1 MFVYIG
7 IIFMVFAFVTLSLD
21 KRIKADTGIAFLLIG
36 VLSVFAGIRESTGCD
51 YDSYLSHFD
60 KATTIWDYRKV
71 QWNFEPGYEYLVSV
85 CKTLVPSFHFFLF
98 VFALLTLLLAYRLF
112 RKNSSLPLL
121 SFLLFFSFTY
131 FMQIMGQMRQPFAIV
146 LLFLFLPLLTKGKK
160 DVLLFILVTCVIA
173 YYFHKSLFIMVPA
186 LLLANRYI
194 SRSFVVFCTGCCLV
208 FCFAVARVNVIGY
221 VPDGFYLKPIIQQ
234 YVENNQAPLITGG
247 MLDKIGTL
255 CMISAFYF
263 KYHLYEER
271 KIRVYYNLYF
281 FSVCLYF
288 LLFRISLEFA
298 ARGTQS
304 LSFFSF
310 LLFPYIY
317 KRVELR
323 KEKQLILALIYL
335 LSLYVSSGVLTH
347 EAYIPYKSIF

>member
-1 MFVYIG
+1 
-7 IIFMVFAFVTLSLD
+7 
-21 KRIKADTGIAFLLIG
+21 
-36 VLSVFAGIRESTGCD
+36 
-51 YDSYLSHFD
+51 
-60 KATTIWDYRKV
+60 
-71 QWNFEPGYEYLVSV
+71 
-85 CKTLVPSFHFFLF
+85 
-98 VFALLTLLLAYRLF
+98 
-112 RKNSSLPLL
+112 
-121 SFLLFFSFTY
+121 
-131 FMQIMGQMRQPFAIV
+131 
-146 LLFLFLPLLTKGKK
+146 
-160 DVLLFILVTCVIA
+160 
-173 YYFHKSLFIMVPA
+173 MVPA

-208 FCFAVARVNVIGY
+208 FCFAAAKVNVIGY

-271 KIRVYYNLYF
+271 KIRVYYNLHF